1 MGKADSMK
9 NKKKNDRSKRI
20 EEEERMN
27 VGISSPTPA
36 TEDDNHHHHLRSGA
50 IKPTCVTTTSP
61 SKQTAAAVNFTTS
74 DHPSSH
80 NITSHGSGSS
90 SHSVVAH
97 AASFA
102 RSSSRLLENDPNNN
116 IHNSKD
122 TNRQYDYSHQN
133 DCSSNSS
140 DCTPNSKSNRHSTT
154 SNRHSHNNDDSSG
167 SDPCSSLTRSASFP
181 TISKNEGSH
190 SSAEG
195 HCFSSISTTRTTSPG
210 TRCSGNN
217 INSQDRVVSKSDPTS
232 PLPLLSS
239 SPQQQSPKSHD
250 DKGEK
255 PTSESSNAVR
265 SSANVDDDDSK
276 RPQSIVSAPA
286 KTTGSLVKHHVQEQL
301 PLVATTK
308 RNHKTSAT
316 KTTSTSQT
324 CAGEAATAVIAAAA
338 AATSTNSKS
347 APNSVRSRYLASSK
361 TLFLSSRDRL
371 FARKSASTLA
381 GGAGS
386 KQGSNDKHNK
396 NNNATG
402 GASVSGSSIGTT
414 STGSLS
420 TKPPL
425 PLHHTH
431 SCTSTLSTKSFYQ
444 LVGSNSVWSGRKIGP
459 GRAHNN
465 TPDDEYSKVSR
476 TSSSSSSFF
485 DRFGWYGTVTGIGGF
500 WLACVT
506 FVGLFTLIT
515 VVVAQVTA
523 AASNPSSSS
532 FASSLSS
539 SSSTSISF
547 TSYSSSSLPF
557 RFYMSSSGENNKDAG
572 AAPPLKV
579 VVATRLHNRQS
590 THALTDDAVRHK
602 IRDFAHVCEMADAI
616 EGVIAVDAEDPQLL
630 HQVQQEIELSSTPMH
645 LLPITPWGRFVP
657 ALNALIGYAAG
668 QEQNMAD
675 CILFVSAETS
685 ATRESIQMLLHHMMD
700 HSHDDEAESARL
712 RSSKLSSIAR
722 TPKLDNST
730 LVVGARLTGHD
741 YRSSRADQR
750 QEEEQVQ
757 QQPDGNTVADNA
769 QVGATIPRVV
779 ELNGRTTPWNTLA
792 VWNLRK
798 LATTGFLLL
807 SEGYL
812 TSSDKEPSYGVEE
825 VVTIALLQ
833 QLLGKENAVA
843 KLVPVPGVD
852 WDANFG
858 ADVDRQQWHESKMES
873 KLTRAARQME
883 LTKLSGV
890 VHHY

>member
-1 MGKADSMK
+1 
-9 NKKKNDRSKRI
+9 
-20 EEEERMN
+20 MN
-27 VGISSPTPA
+27 VGISSPPPA
-36 TEDDNHHHHLRSGA
+36 TEDDNHDHLHHHSGE

-61 SKQTAAAVNFTTS
+61 SNRTAAAVNCTTTS

-80 NITSHGSGSS
+80 NIASHGSGSS

-102 RSSSRLLENDPNNN
+102 RSSSQLESDPNNN
-116 IHNSKD
+116 IHNSKG
-122 TNRQYDYSHQN
+122 TNRQDDHSNQN

-154 SNRHSHNNDDSSG
+154 SNSNSHNNDDSSG

-210 TRCSGNN
+210 TRSSSNN
-217 INSQDRVVSKSDPTS
+217 NSQDRVVSDSDPTS
-232 PLPLLSS
+232 PLPLSSSSSPS

-250 DKGEK
+250 KGEE

-265 SSANVDDDDSK
+265 SIANDDDDDDDDDSK

-286 KTTGSLVKHHVQEQL
+286 KTTGSFVKHHIQEQL

-324 CAGEAATAVIAAAA
+324 CAGEAATAVIATA
-338 AATSTNSKS
+338 AATSTTSKS
-347 APNSVRSRYLASSK
+347 APNSVRTRYLASSK

-414 STGSLS
+414 STGTLS

-444 LVGSNSVWSGRKIGP
+444 LVGSNSAWSGRKPGP
-459 GRAHNN
+459 GRANNN
-465 TPDDEYSKVSR
+465 TTDKEYSKVSR

-485 DRFGWYGTVTGIGGF
+485 DRFGWYGAVTGIGGF

-532 FASSLSS
+532 FALSS

-547 TSYSSSSLPF
+547 TSYSSLSLPF

-630 HQVQQEIELSSTPMH
+630 HQVQQEIESSSTPMH

-700 HSHDDEAESARL
+700 HSHDDETESARL
-712 RSSKLSSIAR
+712 RSSKLSSTAR

-750 QEEEQVQ
+750 QEEEQEEQ

-769 QVGATIPRVV
+769 QVGATTPRVV